1 MTVQSVEP
9 TSAVTAMTRV
19 LNAPDPL
26 QRDISLHVQRRSGR
40 VGTGEEI
47 ATAVA
52 FLLSDDASYVNG
64 SHLAVD
70 GGFLA

>member
-1 MTVQSVEP
+1 MTQANPEGTQQV
-9 TSAVTAMTRV
+9 A
-19 LNAPDPL
+19 D
-26 QRDISLHVQRRSGR
+26 SGIPMRR
-40 VGTGEEI
+40 VGTGAEI

-52 FLLSDDASYVNG
+52 FLLSDDASYITG